1 MFSAI
6 IGALIFWY
14 AGFALVRFFRKSK
27 EGQCA
32 ACSLNRY
39 CTKTNGCQSENAGT
53 NSTANISLDKGQI

>member
-6 IGALIFWY
+6 IGALIFGY

-39 CTKTNGCQSENAGT
+39 CAKTNGCRGDMDTT
-53 NSTANISLDKGQI
+53 NGSAKAFR